1 MTDDALF
8 MTMALKP
15 ESIEKIK
22 TWILKD
28 GARMTGNKLINQWL
42 NRKIGLTSS
51 DLADTATFASGLDDI
66 ESLLEQGEF
75 DEAFMVAKD
84 TADAML
90 EDEGFGDMF
99 ENVGHGTSEI
109 HAAIKDLVDRDGV
122 KQAAYSLLNMAL
134 EKINDQKGMYFVPK
148 SELTDGLLASLEQ
161 LLNQQRYDEAYLISA
176 SYAKRIKRQII
187 DSGNDM
193 SMNMREHIRLVIR
206 SFLLEEKVAIS
217 EDLGK
222 SNDYYL
228 IDNEGYYSIPDIDS
242 LLDTLE
248 EKNQLPM
255 FYKMHYVNLSATEAK
270 KEMQDLGID
279 QYDYPEGIEFVIQGG
294 KSFLKALSQ
303 RIKAVYG
310 DGAIDQL
317 NKIIHN
323 HSNDIPMGQ

>member
-1 MTDDALF
+1 
-8 MTMALKP
+8 MALKP

-22 TWILKD
+22 AWIAKD
-28 GARMTGNKLINQWL
+28 GARIAGKKLIDQWL
-42 NRKIGLTSS
+42 NKKIGLTSS

-66 ESLLEQGEF
+66 ESLLDQGEF

-84 TADAML
+84 TAEGML
-90 EDEGFGDMF
+90 EDEGMDGGMF
-99 ENVGHGTSEI
+99 ENADHGVSEI
-109 HAAIKDLVDRDGV
+109 YTAIKDLVDRDGV
-122 KQAAYSLLNMAL
+122 KQAAYNLLDIAL
-134 EKINDQKGMYFVPK
+134 KKINDQKGMYFVPK
-148 SELTDGLLASLEQ
+148 SRLTDELLASLEQ
-161 LLNQQRYDEAYLISA
+161 LLNQKRYDEAYLISA
-176 SYAKRIKRQII
+176 SHAKRIKRQII